1 MNEAENFKN
10 SEKPHPEASEGPES
24 APESAPKSAPEAVVQ
39 PVELTPDELGTRELG
54 THELGVED
62 AHENRLDLAYHV
74 DMGFYHGILGRR
86 EVGILMLLNARA
98 NAAKHELVFNSC
110 L

>member
-1 MNEAENFKN
+1 MQTLRNVLSVGYVN
-10 SEKPHPEASEGPES
+10 G
-24 APESAPKSAPEAVVQ
+24 
-39 PVELTPDELGTRELG
+39 LGRVRVLVDTEVADPLLEERLL
-54 THELGVED
+54 HIRAQVMCALVLRSVLAELGVED

>member
-1 MNEAENFKN
+1 MQTLRIFL
-10 SEKPHPEASEGPES
+10 SS
-24 APESAPKSAPEAVVQ
+24 AHVNGLRRVRALVDTEVDDPLLEERLHHIRAQVMCALVLRSVLA
-39 PVELTPDELGTRELG
+39 
-54 THELGVED
+54 ELGVED